1 MPHVFRIP
9 PIEAPAPR
17 GHIRRA
23 VTVLVTLAVPTS
35 MFAFPSPVSASDT
48 ATRWDHFSES
58 AACGDSFTR
67 TPVAS
72 RIGSLAESEA
82 ILGPFGTYFG
92 RSVAEVRNKLRPWT
106 VPQSGGL
113 RVQVHEAM
121 LPSLQQ
127 VAAGLRAHA
136 EDGRVYEISSAWA
149 FTPRTIAGRY
159 HVSRHAMGLAIDLN
173 PAQNPFRNDAVF
185 ISDMPDWF
193 VQTWRDAGFCW
204 GGDWRGSKDPMHFS
218 WMGPGA
224 TPDPNDSLTPLP
236 PKTSKT
242 TFRPA
247 ATHGTPF
254 GPVLSRYS
262 LDIIDFNTNGTSD
275 VVGLRSHPNGSVLD
289 IANSHSG
296 FGQCSIGRWFFD
308 DKSLPEADHVIF
320 ADVDGDS
327 GQDLIALSASGSSLT
342 ATIAPRSDGFADST
356 DTTTGASAEAAALV
370 GADFDG
376 DHLADLWEATS
387 DGRMRVWRGP
397 AFTQLL
403 DDSPLPDG
411 TPARIAAGD
420 RDGGD
425 RPELFA
431 LYPQG
436 NGSRIDVLANDGSWS
451 RQTSIDLGIPV
462 DTVAANGA
470 GDYDGDGRADAQ
482 VLTSNGDLLAYIGN
496 TPTGQPAGRW
506 FIYPGSQDCDDPIL
520 FVFEGSFMDDDE
532 NTFTSNIES
541 IAEAGVTRGCNP
553 PFNDK
558 FCPGDDVSREQM
570 AAFLVRALELTAN
583 DHPGFADVPAGSTFA
598 DDIGR
603 LATAGI
609 TRGCNPPANDRYC
622 PKDDV
627 SREQMAAFLVRALAL
642 TGNDHPGFADVPA
655 SSTFVDD
662 VERLATADVTRGCN
676 PPANTRY
683 CPGDPVTRGQMAA
696 FLDRAGLGR

>member
-1 MPHVFRIP
+1 
-9 PIEAPAPR
+9 
-17 GHIRRA
+17 

-113 RVQVHEAM
+113 RVHVHEAM
-121 LPSLQQ
+121 LPSLRQ

-136 EDGRVYEISSAWA
+136 EEGRVYEISSAWA

-159 HVSRHAMGLAIDLN
+159 HVSRHAMGLAIDFN
-173 PAQNPFRNDAVF
+173 PVQNPFRSDAVF

-224 TPDPNDSLTPLP
+224 TPDPDDSLTPLP

-327 GQDLIALSASGSSLT
+327 GQDLITLSASGSSLA
-342 ATIAPRSDGFADST
+342 ATIASRRNGFADST
-356 DTTTGASAEAAALV
+356 NTTTGASADAAALV

-387 DGRMRVWRGP
+387 DGRLRVWKGP
-397 AFTQLL
+397 TFTHLL

-411 TPARIAAGD
+411 TPAHIAAGD

-425 RPELFA
+425 RPELYA
-431 LYPQG
+431 VYPEG
-436 NGSRIDVLANDGSWS
+436 SDSRIVVLTNNGSWS
-451 RQTSIDLGIPV
+451 QQTSIDLGMAV
-462 DTVAANGA
+462 DAVAAIGA

-482 VLTSNGDLLAYIGN
+482 ILTSNGDLLTYVGN
-496 TPTGQPAGRW
+496 TSTSQPAGRW
-506 FIYPGSQDCDDPIL
+506 FIYPGSQNCDDPIL

-532 NTFTSNIES
+532 STFTSNIES

-570 AAFLVRALELTAN
+570 AAFLVRALGLTSS
-583 DHPGFADVPAGSTFA
+583 DHPGFADVPA
-598 DDIGR
+598 R
-603 LATAGI
+603 
-609 TRGCNPPANDRYC
+609 
-622 PKDDV
+622 
-627 SREQMAAFLVRALAL
+627 
-642 TGNDHPGFADVPA
+642 
-655 SSTFVDD
+655 STFVDD
-662 VERLATADVTRGCN
+662 VARLATADVTRGCN

-696 FLDRAGLGR
+696 FLDRAELGS